1 MRNRKADESLF
12 GNAAGAANLNVRE
25 FPKLHETVERASA
38 KAQKG
43 DRLGNR
49 QQTIL
54 DERLGVAESIAD
66 FSFASFLIRLK
77 HSWTT
82 SNCRAFSASSIDHE
96 AIRTY
101 TVAMAEDAKRM
112 SEAAALLGRM
122 GGKIGGPKGGRARAK
137 KLSAERRREIAR
149 KAAQARWAKDAKKR
163 GREE

>member
-1 MRNRKADESLF
+1 M
-12 GNAAGAANLNVRE
+12 
-25 FPKLHETVERASA
+25 
-38 KAQKG
+38 
-43 DRLGNR
+43 
-49 QQTIL
+49 